1 MTEPSAP
8 ASGPDASSAPTAGT
22 TAASGTGAGI
32 PRRSALSRRGFMTAS
47 AMAAASAAFLGAGA
61 GRAAAATYNGTTYAV
76 PGEWAP
82 HAGCLMAF
90 PWDASDNWGEKLPA
104 VQNEVAEVARAI
116 AQFEPVTM
124 VANTGTADFV
134 RQQVGPTVTVIE
146 YPINDCW
153 PRDNGPVFGVDRS
166 GRKLLGLDFGFNG
179 WGNKFP
185 HDKDDNLPI
194 GVCDYLGVP
203 RLPVD
208 MIFEGGALLQDGQGT
223 IIGTEECLL
232 NPNRNPDLTKAQIEA
247 KLLDAYQATKM
258 IWLPYGMYGDTVT
271 NGHVDLVAAYAGPAR
286 LLINLPSDTGD
297 PNYARLA
304 ANKSVLQASTD
315 AQGRRFTLTEMNQL
329 PTFTVGTDEVITFSY
344 TNYYPTATGVVVPT
358 TDIAAS
364 DTAALAT
371 LQSLFP
377 AKRIVG
383 VSARTLAWGGGGVH
397 CITQQIPR
405 TG

>member
-1 MTEPSAP
+1 MTAP
-8 ASGPDASSAPTAGT
+8 RK
-22 TAASGTGAGI
+22 
-32 PRRSALSRRGFMTAS
+32 PRTLRLSRRGFMTAS
-47 AMAAASAAFLGAGA
+47 AMAAATAALTGTGT
-61 GRAAAATYNGTTYAV
+61 GRAAAATYNGTTYTV

-90 PWDASDNWGEKLPA
+90 PWDADDNWGDKLPA

-124 VANTGTADFV
+124 VANTGTAGTV
-134 RQQVGPTVTVIE
+134 RQKVGPTVTVIE

-153 PRDNGPVFGVDRS
+153 PRDNGPIFGVDPG
-166 GRKLLGLDFGFNG
+166 GRKLLGLDFQFNG

-185 HDKDDNLPI
+185 FDKDDNLPT
-194 GVCDYLGVP
+194 GVCDYLKVP
-203 RLPVD
+203 RLPVG
-208 MIFEGGALLQDGQGT
+208 MVFEGGALLQDGQGT

-232 NPNRNPDLTKAQIEA
+232 NPNRNPNMTKAQIEA
-247 KLLDAYQATKM
+247 ALLDAYQATKM

-286 LLINLPSDTGD
+286 LLINLPSDTGN
-297 PNYARLA
+297 PNYARLSE
-304 ANKSVLQASTD
+304 NKRVLQASTD
-315 AQGRRFTLTEMNQL
+315 ARGRSFQLTEMTQL

-358 TDIAAS
+358 ANVPAS
-364 DTAALAT
+364 DTAALAVI
-371 LQSLFP
+371 QSLFP
-377 AKRIVG
+377 GKRIVG
-383 VSARTLAWGGGGVH
+383 VPATTLAWGGGGVH
-397 CITQQIPR
+397 CITQQIPK